1 MFLYVM
7 PQSNRFIDGVIIWRC
22 RSKRCGCASC
32 KEDRHE
38 ARKVRDRLRYRAKH
52 PLPPARVKNEPEL
65 PKEPKQKKETYVSP
79 YGNSL
84 DTKAYY
90 KVYYQLNREKLLQYS
105 HARHYSKRTL
115 ALALSCST
123 ACDCVKPLDANP

>member
-1 MFLYVM
+1 M
-7 PQSNRFIDGVIIWRC
+7 PQSNRFINGVIVWRC
-22 RSKRCGCASC
+22 RSKRCGCESC
-32 KEDRHE
+32 KEDRYE
-38 ARKVRDRLRYRAKH
+38 ARKVRDRLRYRVKH
-52 PLPPARVKNEPEL
+52 PLPLTPPV
-65 PKEPKQKKETYVSP
+65 KEPKSPKPPKETKKARHISP

-105 HARHYSKRTL
+105 HERHNSKRTL

-123 ACDCVKPLDANP
+123 ACDCDKPLDANP